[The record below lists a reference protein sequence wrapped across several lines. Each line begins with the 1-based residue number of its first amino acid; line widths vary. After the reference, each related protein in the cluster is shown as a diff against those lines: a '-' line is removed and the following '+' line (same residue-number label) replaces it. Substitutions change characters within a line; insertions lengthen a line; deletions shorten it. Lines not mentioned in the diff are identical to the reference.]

1 MTRHFLEIE
10 HYSPD
15 ELHALLIQAACL
27 KRLYLEGG
35 LDPCLKG
42 KTMAV
47 LFEKPSLR
55 TRISFEVGMAQLG
68 GATVYLRPED
78 MGGLGQRE
86 PIRDLMRVLNG
97 YVNAVVV
104 RTFGHELL
112 LELAHHARIP
122 VINALTDLA
131 HPCQAM
137 ADMLTIQEHFGEL
150 AGRKVVFVGDGNNVA
165 RSLAW
170 ACMKLGLHFVIASP
184 EAYALPEDFVS
195 HVQEETG
202 PGRFSALQDPWEAV
216 READVVYSDTWTS
229 MGQEKEK
236 EQRIRD
242 FAGYQITRDLMAATG
257 KKSVVM
263 HCLPAYRGLEITDEV
278 IESPQSIV
286 FAQAENRLH
295 FQRALLKYLILTQ

>member
-15 ELHALLIQAACL
+15 ELHSLLIQAACL

-184 EAYALPEDFVS
+184 EAYALPEDFVN
-195 HVQEETG
+195 HVQRENG
-202 PGRFSALQDPWEAV
+202 PGRFSAMQDPWEAV
-216 READVVYSDTWTS
+216 RGADVVYSDTWTS
-229 MGQEKEK
+229 MGQEQEK

-242 FAGYQITRDLMAATG
+242 FSGYQITGDLMAATG

-295 FQRALLKYLILTQ
+295 FQRALLKYLILMQ

>member
-10 HYSPD
+10 HYSTD
-15 ELHALLIQAACL
+15 ELHALLIQAASL

-35 LDPCLKG
+35 LDPCLAG
-42 KTMAV
+42 RTMAM

-104 RTFGHELL
+104 RTFGHELV

-195 HVQEETG
+195 HVQRENG
-202 PGRFSALQDPWEAV
+202 PGRFSALQDPWEAI
-216 READVVYSDTWTS
+216 RGADVVYSDTWTS

-242 FAGYQITRDLMAATG
+242 FAGYQITRELMAATG

-295 FQRALLKYLILTQ
+295 FQRALLKYLILSK